1 MPGLNGGQ
9 PGRGRWPDAGTRRRR
24 SQAVSLWP
32 RRRRSWSLLVVALG
46 FVALAPAAGLLLL
59 VLSTAPAPIS
69 EAYVEALADE
79 PPLLNP
85 VLAPYTQA
93 RQDVLPLVFAGL
105 VRADAEG
112 NVYPDLAERWTVG
125 DEGLEYLVRL
135 RPSLRWHDGEPLT
148 AEDVAF
154 TIRLVQSPEHQGSQ
168 DLAEL
173 WRGVEVEVVDPM
185 TVRFRLP
192 SPLAS
197 FAEHLTL
204 GLLPRHALDGV
215 AASALPHHAFN
226 RMPVGSGPYRVTS
239 FDPDQI
245 TLERFAGYHGAS
257 PRLARIELRTFAE
270 RDAAVDALLAGRVD
284 GLGNLRADE
293 VRRLESSSRVV
304 VYSFPER
311 AKAALLT
318 MNVQAS
324 ILDQQPVRQA
334 IARAIDRDRLIRDAA
349 AGQAEPTFGPI
360 PVQSWAFAG
369 PSIAAPYAPSAASAL
384 LDEAGWTWDGAG
396 PRTREGTPLTLT
408 LLTPDTPERVALAD
422 LIAGQLDE
430 VGIALQVRAVPPDE
444 LLDNYLQPRNFQL
457 ALVGQWTMGSDPD
470 VYPQWHSSQIG
481 RQGGNYTG
489 FRSLDV
495 DRWLEQGRQETDRE
509 ARRNAYLHFQARW
522 AEQQPS
528 VVLFHPLYSFAVA
541 RDVHGV
547 RADPLPDSSWRLRDA
562 TGWYRVATPS
572 GVQRAR
578 DWVVART
585 SDLLNR

>member
-1 MPGLNGGQ
+1 M
-9 PGRGRWPDAGTRRRR
+9 
-24 SQAVSLWP
+24 WP
-32 RRRRSWSLLVVALG
+32 RKRRSWSLLVAALG
-46 FVALAPAAGLLLL
+46 FVALAPAVGLLLL
-59 VLSTAPAPIS
+59 VLSAAPTVVS
-69 EAYVEALADE
+69 DTYVEAMADE

-85 VLAPYTQA
+85 ILAPYTQA

-125 DEGLEYLVRL
+125 DDGREYLVEL
-135 RPSLRWHDGEPLT
+135 RPNLRWHDGEPLT

-154 TIRLVQSPEHQGSQ
+154 TIRLVQAPDHQGSQ

-173 WRGVEVEVVDPM
+173 WHGVEVEVVDPG

-204 GLLPRHALDGV
+204 GLLPRHVLDGV
-215 AASALPHHAFN
+215 AASALPLHGFN
-226 RMPVGSGPYRVTS
+226 RAPIGSGPYRVVS
-239 FDPDQI
+239 LDPDQI
-245 TLERFAGYHGAS
+245 ALERYSDYHGVP

-270 RDAAVDALLAGRVD
+270 RDAAVEALVTGRVD
-284 GLGNLRADE
+284 GLGSLRAEE
-293 VRRLESSSRVV
+293 VQRLESSPRVA

-311 AKAALLT
+311 AKVALLT
-318 MNVQAS
+318 MNVQAP

-334 IARAIDRDRLIRDAA
+334 IARAIDRDRLIQDALT
-349 AGQAEPTFGPI
+349 GQGEPTFGPI

-369 PSIAAPYAPSAASAL
+369 PSVAAPYDPHAASAL
-384 LDEAGWTWDGAG
+384 LDEAGWALVETGAG
-396 PRTREGTPLTLT
+396 PRVREGTPLSLS
-408 LLTPDTPERVALAD
+408 LLAPDTPDRVALAD
-422 LIAGQLDE
+422 QIARQLAE
-430 VGIALQVRAVPPDE
+430 VGIELRVRIVPPDE
-444 LLDNYLQPRNFQL
+444 LVDNYLQSRDFEL

-470 VYPQWHSSQIG
+470 LYPQWHSSQIG

-522 AEQQPS
+522 AEEQPS

-541 RDVHGV
+541 RDVRGV
-547 RADPLPDSSWRLRDA
+547 TADPLPDSSWRLRDA
-562 TGWYRVATPS
+562 TGWYRVTTPS
-572 GVQRAR
+572 GWQQAR
-578 DWVVART
+578 DWLVART
-585 SDLLNR
+585 GSLPAQ